1 MTFFCH
7 QAHWVVTSH
16 VFHALDG
23 SCYVLS
29 TQLRKEHVR
38 GPRRKNVVTPISM
51 KI

>member
-1 MTFFCH
+1 MKFFCH

-16 VFHALDG
+16 VMFALDG

-29 TQLRKEHVR
+29 TQLRKERVR
-38 GPRRKNVVTPISM
+38 GPRRKNVVTLLGM